1 MTDEDKKYRK
11 DSVRKG
17 VYILPNM
24 ITSASL
30 LSGFYAIVSV
40 WNQNFTHAAYAI
52 IISAIFDMLDG
63 RIARMTGSVS
73 RFGVEYDSLADLVAF
88 GVAPALLIYIWALM
102 AYGRLGWMAAF
113 LYLICGAL
121 RLARFNVQ
129 VNTVESKKFNGLPI
143 PGAALTIASAVI
155 FYYETGGE
163 GVTLK
168 EYFVLFL
175 TFGLAFLM
183 VSNIKYH
190 SFKDLD
196 PIKRKPFSVLAIAI
210 LAFILIAAKHEL
222 FLFVLFFGYT
232 LSGPVLYLNEKRKR
246 EKGAS

>member
-1 MTDEDKKYRK
+1 MTDPGKKYQK

-30 LSGFYAIVSV
+30 FSGFYAIVSV
-40 WNQNFTHAAYAI
+40 WNQEFTTAGYAI

-63 RIARMTGSVS
+63 RIARMTGSTS

-102 AYGRLGWMAAF
+102 PYGRLGWLAAF

-129 VNTVESKKFNGLPI
+129 VNTVESRSFNGLPI
-143 PGAALTIASAVI
+143 PGAALAVASAVI
-155 FYYETGGE
+155 FYTEMGGE
-163 GVTLK
+163 GTTTK
-168 EYFVLFL
+168 EYFILIL
-175 TFGLAFLM
+175 TFVLAFFM
-183 VSNIKYH
+183 ISNIKFH
-190 SFKDLD
+190 SFKDMD
-196 PIKRKPFSVLAIAI
+196 PIKRKPFSMLAVVVLAS
-210 LAFILIAAKHEL
+210 ILIVSKHEL
-222 FLFVLFFGYT
+222 FLFVLFMGYA
-232 LSGPVLYLNEKRKR
+232 LSGPVFYLMERRKIK
-246 EKGAS
+246 KGAK